1 LHTKKAMPSNKSF
14 LLIPHPVAIH
24 FLPPI
29 EVEGFT
35 SKELRDKVFNVM
47 KDYYLANE

>member
-1 LHTKKAMPSNKSF
+1 M
-14 LLIPHPVAIH
+14 
-24 FLPPI
+24 I
-29 EVEGFT
+29 ERYGVEYSMQ